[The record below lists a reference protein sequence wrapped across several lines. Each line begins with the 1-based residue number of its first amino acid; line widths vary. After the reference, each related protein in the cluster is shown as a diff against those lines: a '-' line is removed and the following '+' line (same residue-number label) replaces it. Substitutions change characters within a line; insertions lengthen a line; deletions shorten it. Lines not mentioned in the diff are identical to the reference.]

1 MITQSDQKLK
11 EIGDGSLQ
19 QALKDLIQA
28 ARDAYSFDL
37 AVTILKACS
46 YCKLFL
52 KPAEQSEITQ
62 LYDTARNQLRLRH
75 DIAMSPNQ
83 GGVYLTGHQF

>member
-75 DIAMSPNQ
+75 DIAMSSNQ